1 MKEFNTTGVCI
12 PEKHYMV
19 DISDKLAEIE
29 KMVKKGNYF
38 TINRPRQY
46 GKTTTLF
53 LLEKDLEKE
62 DYLVLRMSFED
73 FDQEIYSNQTKFI
86 EEFLLSI
93 RDILSFKEND
103 ELVKL
108 VEKEYKEIDNMKRL
122 SRFITKFSQTVTKNI
137 VLMIDEVDKSSNN
150 QLFLDFLGM
159 LRNKY
164 LFQEQKQDY
173 SFHSVIL
180 AGVHDVKNLKA
191 KLRPDEERKYNS
203 PWNIAVD
210 FEVEMDFNVKEI
222 MTMLADYK
230 KDRDVEMDINDI
242 AERIYYYTSG
252 QPFLVSKLAEI
263 IDDEIIPEKDKKEW
277 QVVDV
282 DDAVQI
288 LLKQSNTNFESL
300 IKNLENN
307 NDLYKLVRDII
318 LEGRT
323 ISYNLHNPLIETGE
337 NFGIFK
343 ERDNVVKIHN
353 KIYEQ
358 VVYDYMVSKVETDV
372 DAEMYNFR
380 DNFIS
385 KSDKLNMRKVLTK
398 FQQFI
403 KEEYSD
409 KDIDFLERNGRLLF
423 LAFIKPIINSKGFDF
438 KEVQISQ
445 EKRLDVVITY
455 LEQKY
460 IVELKIWRGKK
471 YHKKGIKQ
479 LADYLDNQGL
489 DKGYLI
495 SYDFNKNKKYRKK
508 DINYED
514 KEIFAIWV

>member
-19 DISDKLAEIE
+19 DISDKLEEIE

-53 LLEKDLEKE
+53 LLEKELEKE

-210 FEVEMDFNVKEI
+210 FEVDMDFNVKEI

-230 KDRDVEMDINDI
+230 KDRDKLKVLLTRRPEFNLINN
-242 AERIYYYTSG
+242 G
-252 QPFLVSKLAEI
+252 
-263 IDDEIIPEKDKKEW
+263 KK
-277 QVVDV
+277 V
-282 DDAVQI
+282 
-288 LLKQSNTNFESL
+288 KFNTTL
-300 IKNLENN
+300 GVLENN
-307 NDLYKLVRDII
+307 I
-318 LEGRT
+318 
-323 ISYNLHNPLIETGE
+323 
-337 NFGIFK
+337 
-343 ERDNVVKIHN
+343 
-353 KIYEQ
+353 
-358 VVYDYMVSKVETDV
+358 
-372 DAEMYNFR
+372 YNFY
-380 DNFIS
+380 
-385 KSDKLNMRKVLTK
+385 
-398 FQQFI
+398 
-403 KEEYSD
+403 E
-409 KDIDFLERNGRLLF
+409 
-423 LAFIKPIINSKGFDF
+423 
-438 KEVQISQ
+438 
-445 EKRLDVVITY
+445 
-455 LEQKY
+455 KY
-460 IVELKIWRGKK
+460 I
-471 YHKKGIKQ
+471 
-479 LADYLDNQGL
+479 
-489 DKGYLI
+489 
-495 SYDFNKNKKYRKK
+495 
-508 DINYED
+508 
-514 KEIFAIWV
+514 